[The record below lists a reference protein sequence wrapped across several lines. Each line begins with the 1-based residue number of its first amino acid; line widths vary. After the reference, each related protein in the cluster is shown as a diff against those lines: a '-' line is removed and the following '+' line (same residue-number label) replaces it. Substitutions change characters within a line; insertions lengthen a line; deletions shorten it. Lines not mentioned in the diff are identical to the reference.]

1 MEIPMSD
8 DPLKFKC
15 EKDPQ
20 EEFTIDFLNN
30 KRQNRNAFYVSLL
43 TFLSLVIAFA
53 VFVKYSAN
61 TYTIIGLIISVIGV
75 FVSMIRISLSELGLA
90 HSTTRFLRT
99 IVFLWEC
106 YLGITA
112 FLLFVQN
119 IIVVGMIVVMAV
131 TVIAITWYKVQV
143 RYGKEVVS
151 RAKKMFENDSDEG
164 EAL

>member
-1 MEIPMSD
+1 
-8 DPLKFKC
+8 
-15 EKDPQ
+15 
-20 EEFTIDFLNN
+20 
-30 KRQNRNAFYVSLL
+30 
-43 TFLSLVIAFA
+43 LVIAFA